1 MKILCL
7 VAIQGGCD
15 CFKVLHSHCNG
26 RSELEAGR
34 YLSTPFALTCD
45 AMRPLS
51 EILHGMIMVMQH
63 HSQWQTAHKKQCRE

>member
-15 CFKVLHSHCNG
+15 CFKMLHSHCNG
-26 RSELEAGR
+26 RPGLEAGR

-45 AMRPLS
+45 AVRPLS
-51 EILHGMIMVMQH
+51 EILHGMITVVQH
-63 HSQWQTAHKKQCRE
+63 FLQCRIMH